1 MHTVKF
7 TLLYTNSLKVLLVPM
22 VSAAPKSATTI
33 CRTEEYRCQE
43 VVYRYAPLEPRKSYG

>member
-33 CRTEEYRCQE
+33 CRTEEYRWLY
-43 VVYRYAPLEPRKSYG
+43 VYILYTIDMHR